1 MNLAHN
7 VLEVNATRSRTPS
20 SNADL
25 AMRSAILARSR
36 VEQNELCI
44 GDWCF
49 YWKLAATKLDPFR
62 WRGPCLVVVIERQR
76 ERDNIIYWVVH
87 GSSLVRCTRNQLR
100 QESVPERF
108 ERQSQPAQLE
118 QLRQRLMNRL
128 LKPSNQSVVLFVLWT
143 SP

>member
-7 VLEVNATRSRTPS
+7 VLEVNAARSRTPS

-25 AMRSAILARSR
+25 AMRSAILADLALSKTSS
-36 VEQNELCI
+36 VLAI
-44 GDWCF
+44 G
-49 YWKLAATKLDPFR
+49 ASTGTKLDPFR